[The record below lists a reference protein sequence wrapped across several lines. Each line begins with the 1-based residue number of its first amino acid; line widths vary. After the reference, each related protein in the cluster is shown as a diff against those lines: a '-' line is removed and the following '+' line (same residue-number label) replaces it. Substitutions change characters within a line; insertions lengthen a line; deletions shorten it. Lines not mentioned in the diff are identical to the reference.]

1 MTDHPTP
8 PELSFVDDP
17 GAVADALA
25 SLDGEVL
32 GIDVERADSDRYFRR
47 AALVQVGLAGRCVLL
62 DTVALDALPDLD
74 ARLDGDHLAVLH
86 AIENDLGPLRS
97 LGVHPERVA
106 DTAIAAA
113 MLGLPTGLSNLLA
126 EVVGVELAGD
136 KESFQR
142 ADWELRPLSAGMAAY
157 AAGDVVHLPA
167 LWAELAARLERTGR
181 RAWYDEE
188 LAATLD
194 REDEDTRD
202 WTRVKGSGRLDPRQ
216 RAMLRALW
224 EARESEARAHDI
236 APNRLI
242 HDDVLRDLAV
252 DPPRT
257 EAQLVRRS
265 PRRRGLLREHAEV
278 LFDAVGAAADAPP
291 EDKPRSGRWT
301 ETDRAVHDALRIRRA
316 EVAEE
321 IGIDAGILCP
331 SKPLWNVVAGDPAD
345 GEELCALAELRA
357 WQTSLLA
364 EPLWEAYR
372 EVRDGDGAGGGA
384 DEDAVDGTATGAGTP
399 SR

>member
-1 MTDHPTP
+1 MTAHPP
-8 PELSFVDDP
+8 APDVSFIDE
-17 GAVADALA
+17 AAAIADALA
-25 SLDGEVL
+25 TLRDDVL
-32 GIDVERADSDRYFRR
+32 GVDVERADSDRYFRR
-47 AALVQVGLAGRCVLL
+47 AALVQVGVAGRCVLL
-62 DTVALDALPDLD
+62 DTVAIDALPDLD

-113 MLGLPTGLSNLLA
+113 MLGLPTGLSNLLT
-126 EVVGVELAGD
+126 EVLGIELAGD

-142 ADWELRPLSAGMAAY
+142 ADWAQRPLSAGMAAY

-167 LWAELAARLERTGR
+167 LWAELAARLERAGR
-181 RAWYDEE
+181 RDWYDEE
-188 LAATLD
+188 LAATLA
-194 REDEDTRD
+194 REDDDTRD

-216 RAMLRALW
+216 RTLLRALW
-224 EARESEARAHDI
+224 EARESAARAHDI
-236 APNRLI
+236 APNRLV

-278 LFDAVGAAADAPP
+278 LFEAVGAAADAPP
-291 EDKPRSGRWT
+291 EDKPRSSRWT
-301 ETDRAVHDALRIRRA
+301 EEDRAVHDALRIRRA
-316 EVAEE
+316 EIAEE
-321 IGIDAGILCP
+321 VGIDAGVLCP

-357 WQTSLLA
+357 WQASLLA
-364 EPLWEAYR
+364 APLWEAYLSA
-372 EVRDGDGAGGGA
+372 RDGATVSDDGRDTG
-384 DEDAVDGTATGAGTP
+384 DEAGTKAG
-399 SR
+399 

>member
-1 MTDHPTP
+1 VTDHPTP
-8 PELSFVDDP
+8 PELSFIDDP
-17 GAVADALA
+17 AGVADALA
-25 SLDGEVL
+25 TLDGEVL

-47 AALVQVGLAGRCVLL
+47 AALVQVGVAGRCVLL
-62 DTVALDALPDLD
+62 DTVAIDALPDLD

-113 MLGLPTGLSNLLA
+113 MLGLPTGLSNLLT

-167 LWAELAARLERTGR
+167 LWAELSARLERTGR

-194 REDEDTRD
+194 REDEYTRD

-216 RAMLRALW
+216 RAVLRALW
-224 EARESEARAHDI
+224 EARESEAREHDI

-257 EAQLVRRS
+257 QAQLVRRS
-265 PRRRGLLREHAEV
+265 PRRRGLLREHAEA
-278 LFDAVGAAADAPP
+278 LFDAVGAAAQAPP
-291 EDKPRSGRWT
+291 EDRPRSSRWT
-301 ETDRAVHDALRIRRA
+301 ENDRAVHDALRIRRA
-316 EVAEE
+316 GVAEE

-345 GEELCALAELRA
+345 GEELCALAELSA

-372 EVRDGDGAGGGA
+372 EVRDGGEA
-384 DEDAVDGTATGAGTP
+384 DADADATTTRG
-399 SR
+399 